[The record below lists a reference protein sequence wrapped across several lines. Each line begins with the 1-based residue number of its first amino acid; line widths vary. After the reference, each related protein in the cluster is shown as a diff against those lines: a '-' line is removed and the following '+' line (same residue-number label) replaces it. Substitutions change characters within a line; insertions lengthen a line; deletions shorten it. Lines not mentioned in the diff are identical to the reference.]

1 MKIHLPT
8 SVEVE
13 VSDRDLLTLLKKKRL
28 EILDGADYAEQ
39 EEGKEVYWLWQDLNA
54 TGVGKPT
61 YEKLK
66 EMSMLDY
73 QLLESFTNT
82 IYILQKTLESK

>member
-1 MKIHLPT
+1 MKINLPT

-13 VSDRDLLTLLKKKRL
+13 VSDKDLLTLLKKKRL

-39 EEGKEVYWLWQDLNA
+39 EEGKEAYWLWQDLNA